1 MTLTAK
7 QLKDH
12 VSHALGGTVSSQLSD
27 IGIINEAGRHLF
39 NTAWNFRQRP
49 PVDVTFVSN
58 RTYVDMPSDF
68 GEIVSA
74 NMKDGLVQT
83 FSFTTFDDL
92 LHRRRTNTGA
102 TSHYWIAISHP
113 IPEDDSAEIP
123 PPRLELYPTPTTGD
137 EISIAYSARWRELVD
152 DTDVAA
158 IPDYVESAFVALVRA
173 FALGYEEEGL
183 EVRVAEVEMGPVF
196 LRALEKDGLI
206 QPDYGP
212 IRNGALS
219 MIEPRHNLPWD
230 STANPS

>member
-1 MTLTAK
+1 
-7 QLKDH
+7 
-12 VSHALGGTVSSQLSD
+12 
-27 IGIINEAGRHLF
+27 
-39 NTAWNFRQRP
+39 
-49 PVDVTFVSN
+49 
-58 RTYVDMPSDF
+58 MPSDF

-137 EISIAYSARWRELVD
+137 EISIAYRARWRELVN

-196 LRALEKDGLI
+196 IRALEKDGLI

>member
-27 IGIINEAGRHLF
+27 IDIVNEAGRHMF

-49 PVDVTFVSN
+49 PADVAFTSN
-58 RTYVDMPSDF
+58 LAHADLPSDF
-68 GEIVSA
+68 GEMVAA
-74 NMKDGLVQT
+74 NMKDGLIQT
-83 FSFTTFDDL
+83 FTFTTFADL

-113 IPEDDSAEIP
+113 IPEDESAEMP
-123 PPRLELYPTPTTGD
+123 PPRLELYPTPTSGD
-137 EISIAYSARWRELVD
+137 EITLSYRARWRVLKED
-152 DTDVAA
+152 SDVAA
-158 IPDYVESAFVALVRA
+158 IPDFVDSSLVALVRA

-183 EVRVAEVEMGPVF
+183 EVRVSEVERGP
-196 LRALEKDGLI
+196 LWQRALEKDGII

-212 IRNGALS
+212 LRNGALS

-230 STANPS
+230 TTANPA